1 MQRKESRA
9 NQRTYSNGSMVSP
22 GVCQGRTTSMSS
34 SNFNLESE
42 EDSSEPAK
50 TPTSLARM
58 DVVFEN
64 DAISYQPM
72 GNGGGI
78 LCYNCFFFVEKTVA
92 NIIFFFDKNACF

>member
-42 EDSSEPAK
+42 EDTSEPAK
-50 TPTSLARM
+50 SPTSLARM

-72 GNGGGI
+72 GNGGGM
-78 LCYNCFFFVEKTVA
+78 LCYYVHHAMFNFQTASRSK
-92 NIIFFFDKNACF
+92 ISDFDEY

>member
-50 TPTSLARM
+50 SPTSLARM

-78 LCYNCFFFVEKTVA
+78 LVVGCF
-92 NIIFFFDKNACF
+92 IIFFFLIKMHVFD